1 MWGAAP
7 MIALKAHCDIRL
19 FEKYDHLLAVSP
31 EKKIIFPE
39 FRQTSPA
46 RLK

>member
-7 MIALKAHCDIRL
+7 LIALKAHCDIRL
-19 FEKYDHLLAVSP
+19 FEKYDHLLAVLP
-31 EKKIIFPE
+31 KKKIISPE
-39 FRQTSPA
+39 IGQTSAA